1 MLSLVGIIVGL
12 ALLIF
17 LAFRGKSLLW
27 AAPVCALLV
36 AFTGGLDMFT
46 AYTQNYMEGM
56 VGFVKEWFPAFMLGA
71 IFGQIMQDSG
81 GAVSLT
87 KAVVKLVGR
96 DKAIFASV
104 LCGGVLAYG
113 GISGFVIIFS
123 MYPIVLGLFKVN
135 CTQENG
141 HDGFDPRPR
150 LVDTHL
156 THRVRG
162 TSSVIK

>member
-56 VGFVKEWFPAFMLGA
+56 VGFEWFLAFMLGA
-71 IFGQIMQDSG
+71 IFARSCRIP
-81 GAVSLT
+81 AARSL
-87 KAVVKLVGR
+87 
-96 DKAIFASV
+96 
-104 LCGGVLAYG
+104 
-113 GISGFVIIFS
+113 
-123 MYPIVLGLFKVN
+123 
-135 CTQENG
+135 
-141 HDGFDPRPR
+141 
-150 LVDTHL
+150 
-156 THRVRG
+156 
-162 TSSVIK
+162 

>member
-113 GISGFVIIFS
+113 GI
-123 MYPIVLGLFKVN
+123 
-135 CTQENG
+135 
-141 HDGFDPRPR
+141 
-150 LVDTHL
+150 
-156 THRVRG
+156 
-162 TSSVIK
+162 

>member
-81 GAVSLT
+81 GERDAVLLQAVNPAWRKNLCQNYELEMFSSSIPSIARAISASASICSSASLT
-87 KAVVKLVGR
+87 N
-96 DKAIFASV
+96 
-104 LCGGVLAYG
+104 
-113 GISGFVIIFS
+113 FS
-123 MYPIVLGLFKVN
+123 WGL
-135 CTQENG
+135 
-141 HDGFDPRPR
+141 
-150 LVDTHL
+150 
-156 THRVRG
+156 VRG
-162 TSSVIK
+162 CFGVKTVQQSS

>member
-1 MLSLVGIIVGL
+1 M
-12 ALLIF
+12 LIF

-46 AYTQNYMEGM
+46 AYTQNYMEG

-71 IFGQIMQDSG
+71 IFWPDHAGSG

-123 MYPIVLGLFKVN
+123 MYPIVLGLFKEADI
-135 CTQENG
+135 T
-141 HDGFDPRPR
+141 RA
-150 LVDTHL
+150 
-156 THRVRG
+156 
-162 TSSVIK
+162 

>member
-56 VGFVKEWFPAFMLGA
+56 VGFHLLAQRNYLPLA
-71 IFGQIMQDSG
+71 I
-81 GAVSLT
+81 
-87 KAVVKLVGR
+87 
-96 DKAIFASV
+96 
-104 LCGGVLAYG
+104 LCQR
-113 GISGFVIIFS
+113 SKS
-123 MYPIVLGLFKVN
+123 P
-135 CTQENG
+135 
-141 HDGFDPRPR
+141 
-150 LVDTHL
+150 
-156 THRVRG
+156 
-162 TSSVIK
+162 S

>member
-96 DKAIFASV
+96 DKRSLPPSCAAVCWLMAGSQASSSFSPCIP
-104 LCGGVLAYG
+104 LCWGC
-113 GISGFVIIFS
+113 S
-123 MYPIVLGLFKVN
+123 
-135 CTQENG
+135 
-141 HDGFDPRPR
+141 RR
-150 LVDTHL
+150 LTL
-156 THRVRG
+156 PG
-162 TSSVIK
+162 A

>member
-96 DKAIFASV
+96 DKKRSLPPSCAAVCWLMAGSQASSSFSPCIP
-104 LCGGVLAYG
+104 LCWGC
-113 GISGFVIIFS
+113 S
-123 MYPIVLGLFKVN
+123 
-135 CTQENG
+135 
-141 HDGFDPRPR
+141 RR
-150 LVDTHL
+150 LTL
-156 THRVRG
+156 PG
-162 TSSVIK
+162 A

>member
-87 KAVVKLVGR
+87 KAAGPCPSATR
-96 DKAIFASV
+96 R
-104 LCGGVLAYG
+104 
-113 GISGFVIIFS
+113 
-123 MYPIVLGLFKVN
+123 
-135 CTQENG
+135 TQWNRR
-141 HDGFDPRPR
+141 F
-150 LVDTHL
+150 
-156 THRVRG
+156 G
-162 TSSVIK
+162 TRTSTGP

>member
-123 MYPIVLGLFKVN
+123 MIPLCWG
-135 CTQENG
+135 CS
-141 HDGFDPRPR
+141 RR
-150 LVDTHL
+150 LTL
-156 THRVRG
+156 PG
-162 TSSVIK
+162 A